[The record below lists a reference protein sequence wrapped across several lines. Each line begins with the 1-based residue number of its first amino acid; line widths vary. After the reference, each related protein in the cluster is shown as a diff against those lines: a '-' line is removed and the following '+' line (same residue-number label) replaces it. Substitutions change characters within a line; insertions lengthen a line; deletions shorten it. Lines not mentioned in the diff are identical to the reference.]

1 MRNEYKIILDFIGE
15 NSSVIDLGCG
25 SGDLL
30 RILRDKKGIRE
41 TGIEISLSGVQAAK
55 ESGLNV
61 FQGSIDSPLPFN
73 DNQFDFSVCNVT
85 IQMVMFPE
93 ILIKEMKR
101 ISRHLI
107 ISFPNFA
114 FYKNRIDLMFNGR
127 MPKPLLFGYE
137 WYSTGHIH
145 QFSVSDFNNLVRE
158 TGGLKISDC
167 RFHEKST
174 LKKNLMNLFPNLFL
188 YIPVFLIE
196 KCDE

>member
-1 MRNEYKIILDFIGE
+1 MLK
-15 NSSVIDLGCG
+15 
-25 SGDLL
+25 LL
-30 RILRDKKGIRE
+30 KDKKGIRE
-41 TGIEISLSGVQAAK
+41 TGIEISPSGVQAAK

-61 FQGSIDSPLPFN
+61 IQGSIDSRLPFN

-85 IQMVMFPE
+85 IQMVMYPE
-93 ILIKEMKR
+93 ILLREMKR

-114 FYKNRIDLMFNGR
+114 FYKNRFDLMFRGR

-137 WYSTGHIH
+137 WYNTGHIH
-145 QFSVSDFNNLVRE
+145 QFSVNDFKNLVRE

-167 RFHEKST
+167 RFHEKSL

-196 KCDE
+196 KCNE